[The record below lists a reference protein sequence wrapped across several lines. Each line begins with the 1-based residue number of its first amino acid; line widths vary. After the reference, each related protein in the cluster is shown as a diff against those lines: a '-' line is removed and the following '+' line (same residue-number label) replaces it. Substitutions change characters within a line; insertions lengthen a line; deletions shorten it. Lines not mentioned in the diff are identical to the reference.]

1 MRTPFGPA
9 AITPVRLAPLAV
21 MALALA
27 GCGGQKPP
35 PPGPAEV
42 GYVTLTTQ
50 PVTVTT
56 ELTGRTSA
64 VETAPVIPQV
74 TGLVESRLFVEGG
87 LVHAGQPLY
96 QIDPR
101 LYKATL
107 DTSRAEI
114 ESAEATLATSAAKL
128 RRYNALSDKAAVSAQ
143 DMDDTLAA
151 QRTALASLHQ
161 YQASARSA
169 AVNLQF
175 TRVLAPIT
183 GRIGRSS
190 VTKGALVTADQ
201 STALATITRLD
212 PIYVD
217 IIQSSSDL
225 LKLRQSLAKGNLMPT
240 KATVTLKLEDGS
252 TYPLKGE
259 VQFSEVTVDPTTNAV
274 TLRATFPNP
283 NNVLLPGLFVR
294 VDAPQG
300 TVPQGILAPQQGI
313 TRDPKGDA
321 TALVVD
327 AGNKVALRQVTVG
340 QAIGTRWLV
349 TSGLHAGDRLIV
361 QGTDKVQAG
370 VTVKPVA
377 VNLGY

>member
-143 DMDDTLAA
+143 ETISMALSSSTPESPRLCASEMTDSTNEPTST
-151 QRTALASLHQ
+151 QRGQFFRRCAASL
-161 YQASARSA
+161 
-169 AVNLQF
+169 
-175 TRVLAPIT
+175 
-183 GRIGRSS
+183 
-190 VTKGALVTADQ
+190 TK
-201 STALATITRLD
+201 
-212 PIYVD
+212 
-217 IIQSSSDL
+217 
-225 LKLRQSLAKGNLMPT
+225 
-240 KATVTLKLEDGS
+240 
-252 TYPLKGE
+252 
-259 VQFSEVTVDPTTNAV
+259 
-274 TLRATFPNP
+274 
-283 NNVLLPGLFVR
+283 
-294 VDAPQG
+294 
-300 TVPQGILAPQQGI
+300 
-313 TRDPKGDA
+313 
-321 TALVVD
+321 
-327 AGNKVALRQVTVG
+327 
-340 QAIGTRWLV
+340 
-349 TSGLHAGDRLIV
+349 
-361 QGTDKVQAG
+361 
-370 VTVKPVA
+370 
-377 VNLGY
+377 